1 MSRGATIAAIVA
13 GAVLVA
19 LLVTVNVTRCD
30 TFSGPLGLFRIT
42 ACEQEPLV
50 NPPD

>member
-1 MSRGATIAAIVA
+1 MSRTTAVALIAGIALIV
-13 GAVLVA
+13 V

-30 TFSGPLGLFRIT
+30 TFSGPLGWFRFT
-42 ACEQEPLV
+42 ACEEEPLI

>member
-1 MSRGATIAAIVA
+1 MSRGATIAVLAA
-13 GAVLVA
+13 GAVLIV

-42 ACEQEPLV
+42 ACEEEPLV